1 MVRGAHTPN
10 PTAAD
15 AVVLTIAGIGRGMR
29 RLLPV
34 SAFVLPFGLAYGAA
48 AVEHGMQAWQAIL
61 MSATVFAGAS
71 QFAALE
77 LWQSPLPLVSMALV
91 VLAVN
96 ARHIILGA
104 ALSPWVN
111 RLPRWKWLAS
121 LAMMSDVNFADSQS
135 AFKAGERD
143 AGLLLG
149 GGLIMWLNWMVGTSV
164 GAFASASLGALDRFG
179 LDVVMAAFFGAIVV
193 GSLKTRSAVIPVA
206 VASIVALATLPVL
219 PTGWNIIAA
228 ALCGGVVG
236 AARRA

>member
-1 MVRGAHTPN
+1 MVR
-10 PTAAD
+10 TAAT
-15 AVVLTIAGIGRGMR
+15 ATTSPPPIVLTLAGVGRGMK

-34 SAFVLPFGLAYGAA
+34 CAFVLPFGLAYGAA
-48 AVEHGMQAWQAIL
+48 AVEHGMAAWQAIV

-77 LWQSPLPLVSMALV
+77 LWQAPLPFVSMALV

-121 LAMMSDVNFADSQS
+121 LAMMSDVNFADSQT

-149 GGLIMWLNWMVGTSV
+149 GGLIMWLNWMIGTAV
-164 GAFASASLGALDRFG
+164 GAFAGAGLGALDRFG

-193 GSLKTRSAVIPVA
+193 GNLKTRAALVPVA
-206 VASIVALATLPVL
+206 VAIVVALATLPLL
-219 PTGWNIIAA
+219 PTGWNIIIA

-236 AARRA
+236 AVRRA